1 MVRFTDSLGSSLR
14 VRVTPGVN
22 RPLAQLN
29 PGFRYL
35 HWPGF
40 ISRTHPFGLAAY
52 CVSYPAGTLCFQK
65 PVLFFTR
72 GYLRLVRGIREIVN
86 SRDPLVIATCEP
98 CFSQGT
104 QAPLLANVRGCFQL
118 GPVGSD
124 WDPDRL

>member
-1 MVRFTDSLGSSLR
+1 MGTVGPSLVHSCTSELTRQGIWLPYSQSMGDHSSVKR

-52 CVSYPAGTLCFQK
+52 CVCYPAGTLCCQK

-72 GYLRLVRGIREIVN
+72 GYLRWSEA
-86 SRDPLVIATCEP
+86 SAK
-98 CFSQGT
+98 
-104 QAPLLANVRGCFQL
+104 
-118 GPVGSD
+118 
-124 WDPDRL
+124 

>member
-1 MVRFTDSLGSSLR
+1 MIQPFLLIICSRGIFSPPQRTSLAFSDFPAYSQILLRQLSYLKR

-52 CVSYPAGTLCFQK
+52 CVFSKQSGPPCYCNLRT
-65 PVLFFTR
+65 LFFTK
-72 GYLRLVRGIREIVN
+72 N
-86 SRDPLVIATCEP
+86 A
-98 CFSQGT
+98 GT
-104 QAPLLANVRGCFQL
+104 T
-118 GPVGSD
+118 SS
-124 WDPDRL
+124 